1 MAYPDLDEARKQ
13 HAALKEIF
21 FRGHG
26 TEWAERSTLRTVEE
40 LCRRAS
46 AAVED
51 AHCREELGIVADYA
65 REFFVDRNYRKWE
78 SESLSGSE
86 FLRLQILKALDSFH
100 SRLYSIEAIRRAGDY
115 KPYLPP
121 SRHPGL

>member
-1 MAYPDLDEARKQ
+1 MAYPDLDEARKL

-21 FRGHG
+21 HRHG
-26 TEWAERSTLRTVEE
+26 ADWAERATLREVEE

-86 FLRLQILKALDSFH
+86 FLRLQILKALDSFY
-100 SRLYSIEAIRRAGDY
+100 SRLYSIEAIRRAGDF
-115 KPYLPP
+115 KPYEPP
-121 SRHPGL
+121 TRYPGL

>member
-26 TEWAERSTLRTVEE
+26 TEWGERSTLRAVEE
-40 LCRRAS
+40 LCRKAS

-51 AHCREELGIVADYA
+51 APCREELGIVADYA

-78 SESLSGSE
+78 SQSLSGSE
-86 FLRLQILKALDSFH
+86 FLRLRILKTLDSFH
-100 SRLYSIEAIRRAGDY
+100 SRIYSIEAIRRAGEL

-121 SRHPGL
+121 TRHPGL